1 MTAPRTSRSGPPPKA
16 RVIIACA
23 TLIFASPITG
33 PRLAAESA
41 TPAPAP
47 TPTGGAPAAP
57 NRNIAGPGDY
67 ALREKIV
74 HLIGRDPDLAQEAF
88 TIVMVNGGAVYSG
101 PIKTCALERRALM
114 IAATMRGV
122 VNVTDEMIVPRGD
135 APDDALAK
143 AVTSRLSDAAASL
156 ELKDLDVQVVDGV
169 LTLQGTVKE
178 VASRLRAED
187 IAGTVLGVT
196 RISNHLEPADAP
208 SGADDESLLKAVVAY
223 LGDFHAF

>member
-1 MTAPRTSRSGPPPKA
+1 MRAPRTSRSGSFSMAKA
-16 RVIIACA
+16 IIACA

-57 NRNIAGPGDY
+57 KRNIAGPGDY

-74 HLIGRDPDLAQEAF
+74 HLIGRDPDLSQEAF

-114 IAATMRGV
+114 IAATLRGAGKV
-122 VNVTDEMIVPRGD
+122 ADELRGPRGD
-135 APDDALAK
+135 APGEPLAE
-143 AVTSRLSDAAASL
+143 S
-156 ELKDLDVQVVDGV
+156 
-169 LTLQGTVKE
+169 GT
-178 VASRLRAED
+178 ARRS
-187 IAGTVLGVT
+187 
-196 RISNHLEPADAP
+196 
-208 SGADDESLLKAVVAY
+208 
-223 LGDFHAF
+223 